1 MAQVV
6 RISSM
11 QAGVHRSTSQIMH
24 DGRNG
29 GRKAIAM
36 HSYLASVEK
45 SYQRPSGVATT
56 GGP

>member
-1 MAQVV
+1 
-6 RISSM
+6 M